1 VKELP
6 EGDRPREKLER
17 VGASALGDCELLAL
31 VLGRGRAGRD
41 VAGLASD
48 VLAAAGGLSAL
59 GRAGCSEL
67 RAVPGIGPARAAQVV
82 AALELGRR
90 TLVGDRSARP
100 RFTSPRDIAL
110 YLLPQ
115 FGARPVEQFGVVLL
129 DTRRR
134 LLRTAIL
141 SIGTIDASVVQPRD
155 VYREAAVSAA
165 SAVVVFHNHPS
176 GDPTPS
182 RDDLLITARLVE
194 AGRIMGIELLDHLIL
209 GDGQYASLKELGG
222 L

>member
-1 VKELP
+1 VKELAA
-6 EGDRPREKLER
+6 GDRPREKLER
-17 VGASALGDCELLAL
+17 VGAGALGDNELLAL
-31 VLGRGRAGRD
+31 VLGRGRTGRD
-41 VAGLASD
+41 VVGMAAD
-48 VLAAAGGLSAL
+48 VLTAAGGLSGL
-59 GRAGCSEL
+59 GRAGVSDL
-67 RAVPGIGPARAAQVV
+67 LAVPGIGPARAAQLV

-90 TLVGDRSARP
+90 ALIGDRATRP
-100 RFTSPRDIAL
+100 RFQSPRDVAM

-134 LLRTAIL
+134 LLRTTIL
-141 SIGTIDASVVQPRD
+141 STGTIDASVVQPRD
-155 VYREAAVSAA
+155 VFREAAVSAA

-182 RDDLLITARLVE
+182 REDLAITARLVE
-194 AGRIMGIELLDHLIL
+194 AGRIMGIDLLDHVIL